1 MISPH
6 HSRQQRAPHRALLIA
21 LCTALLF
28 VLAGCSSEIYHD
40 LEEQSAN
47 EMIVALEHHGITA
60 EKVPDVNA
68 EGRWMLQVSSADR
81 VDAWKVLQAQGLP
94 RPQVKG
100 FDAHYPSSGLIPTS
114 SEERILLQFST
125 SQELRR
131 TLLTVDRVVD
141 AQVNLVLP
149 EKPRVPMPNQVV
161 EKPRASV
168 LIKYRPTE
176 TIATPPL
183 NDEQVATLVAGGVE
197 ALEAAQVKV
206 IQTPEVI
213 VPREQIVS
221 PRFAQVGPI
230 SVAPQSKTWMQLIL
244 GMMSMAVVLMG
255 ATIAFLLIR
264 RARRP
269 STDS

>member
-1 MISPH
+1 MNSL
-6 HSRQQRAPHRALLIA
+6 HSHFSMMPRRALVILLTVVA
-21 LCTALLF
+21 LSFT
-28 VLAGCSSEIYHD
+28 GCSSEIYHD

-47 EMIVALEHHGITA
+47 EMIVALEHHGIPA

-68 EGRWMLQVSSADR
+68 EGRWMLQVANADR
-81 VDAWKVLQAQGLP
+81 VDAWKVLQSQGLP

-149 EKPRVPMPNQVV
+149 EKPRVPMPNQVA

-168 LIKYRPTE
+168 LVKFRPTE
-176 TIATPPL
+176 TLTTPPL
-183 NDEQVATLVAGGVE
+183 SDEQVATLVAGGVE

-206 IQTPEVI
+206 IQTPEAL

-230 SVAPQSKTWMQLIL
+230 SVAPQSKNWMQLIL

-264 RARRP
+264 RTRRA
-269 STDS
+269 TTEA

>member
-1 MISPH
+1 MTSLA
-6 HSRQQRAPHRALLIA
+6 RRALRRAHAVTLSA
-21 LCTALLF
+21 VFFLL
-28 VLAGCSSEIYHD
+28 LSGCSAEIYHD

-60 EKVPDVNA
+60 EKIPDVNA
-68 EGRWMLQVSSADR
+68 EGRWMLQVSTADR

-94 RPQVKG
+94 KPQVKG

-176 TIATPPL
+176 AIKTPPL
-183 NDEQVATLVAGGVE
+183 TDEQVSTLVAGGVE

-206 IQTPEVI
+206 IQTPEAI
-213 VPREQIVS
+213 VPRDQIVS

-230 SVAPQSKTWMQLIL
+230 SVAPQSKTWMQIIL

-264 RARRP
+264 RVRSATP
-269 STDS
+269 DA

>member
-1 MISPH
+1 MTSLY
-6 HSRQQRAPHRALLIA
+6 SRSHTTPPRRALLAA
-21 LCTALLF
+21 LISILLI
-28 VLAGCSSEIYHD
+28 LTGCSSEIYHD

-60 EKVPDVNA
+60 EKVADVNA

-149 EKPRVPMPNQVV
+149 EKPRVPMPNQVI

-176 TIATPPL
+176 ALATPPL

-197 ALEAAQVKV
+197 ALEATQVKV
-206 IQTPEVI
+206 IQTPEAI
-213 VPREQIVS
+213 VPRDQIVS

-255 ATIAFLLIR
+255 AAIAFLLIR

-269 STDS
+269 ATDA